1 MQVITSAGRG
11 DRQGRKLI
19 QVEKRGESP
28 RFRCCPVLK
37 PRCWETRA
45 VLQTRQR
52 REQTRSAFGRLR
64 LLHAPDLLLKGSNS
78 SLHGEERMDFIRRDC
93 SLLQL
98 CFVGDG
104 SKGQGRTPVYPVLT
118 VMGRWVLLLVAWHI
132 LLLWWG
138 RSLFPVQKDW
148 KELLASM
155 GGKTGGGR

>member
-1 MQVITSAGRG
+1 MQVIISAGRG

-19 QVEKRGESP
+19 QVERRGESP
-28 RFRCCPVLK
+28 RFRCCPTLK

-78 SLHGEERMDFIRRDC
+78 LLHRGQRMDFIRRDC
-93 SLLQL
+93 SFQL

-104 SKGQGRTPVYPVLT
+104 SKVQGRTPVYPVLT

-132 LLLWWG
+132 LLL
-138 RSLFPVQKDW
+138 RSGQEPVPSAERLEGAAGQH
-148 KELLASM
+148 
-155 GGKTGGGR
+155 GG

>member
-1 MQVITSAGRG
+1 MQVIISAGRG

-19 QVEKRGESP
+19 QVERRGESP
-28 RFRCCPVLK
+28 RFSCCPMLK

-52 REQTRSAFGRLR
+52 RQQTRSAFGWLR
-64 LLHAPDLLLKGSNS
+64 LLHAPDLLLKSSNS
-78 SLHGEERMDFIRRDC
+78 LLHRGERMDFIWRDC
-93 SLLQL
+93 SLQL

-132 LLLWWG
+132 VLLWSG
-138 RSLFPVQKDW
+138 QEPVPSAERLEGAAGQH
-148 KELLASM
+148 
-155 GGKTGGGR
+155 GG